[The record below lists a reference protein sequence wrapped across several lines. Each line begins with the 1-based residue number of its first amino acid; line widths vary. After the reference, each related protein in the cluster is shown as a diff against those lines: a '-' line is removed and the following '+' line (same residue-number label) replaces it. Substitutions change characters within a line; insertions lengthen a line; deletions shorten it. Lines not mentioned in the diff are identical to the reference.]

1 MHVALRLQ
9 THGATPRVARHVS
22 RGLRVVAMRQP
33 RPTDWNARAP
43 RAGDVD
49 SGATRRVGGTWGDM
63 RELFVPRVPICWG
76 PKTALE
82 KRRPFFISSLSAYLS
97 ACRDCSGEVQ
107 LAAPSL
113 GLGRRGWREDMRALS
128 SHLSQAPPGN
138 EKFPLLLPGI
148 CLPRSLVPPLCISG
162 EGTREP

>member
-1 MHVALRLQ
+1 MQ

-33 RPTDWNARAP
+33 RPTDWNARALG
-43 RAGDVD
+43 RGMSTAGRR
-49 SGATRRVGGTWGDM
+49 GAWGARGGTCG
-63 RELFVPRVPICWG
+63 
-76 PKTALE
+76 
-82 KRRPFFISSLSAYLS
+82 SSLYLGFRFAGALKRLWKNEVRFLS
-97 ACRDCSGEVQ
+97 RACQRICQHAVKVQ

-113 GLGRRGWREDMRALS
+113 GLGRRGWRGGEDMRALS